1 MVFPGSSA
9 TASASARIFRLN
21 ARLKVRRRAS
31 DVLTRTP
38 DLPRFVAFHME
49 SPHELGT
56 EHVRTWALHLLQVK
70 GRNAN
75 TVNVAIM
82 ALRFLFGTTFQRP
95 EVTASVRVV
104 RTHSPQP
111 DVPSG
116 SQVAKAASREIL
128 AALAGRCP
136 ADHGLSVNPR
146 ESVPTTVPRWASY
159 WPEFQAWRKAP
170 CSTSGLKPAGT
181 CRLAA

>member
-38 DLPRFVAFHME
+38 DLPRFVAFHMQ

-82 ALRFLFGTTFQRP
+82 ALRSLLRD
-95 EVTASVRVV
+95 
-104 RTHSPQP
+104 
-111 DVPSG
+111 DVPTPG
-116 SQVAKAASREIL
+116 SDGVRAGGPNPQSAA
-128 AALAGRCP
+128 RC
-136 ADHGLSVNPR
+136 AQR
-146 ESVPTTVPRWASY
+146 ESGRQGGVQGDPGSARGTVS
-159 WPEFQAWRKAP
+159 
-170 CSTSGLKPAGT
+170 C
-181 CRLAA
+181 